1 LFYRVFGFRK
11 RLLECLHVDGA
22 KLSSLG
28 IILLKCGCGGLQID
42 MDTIEVSN
50 LNRQFLFRKHHVGQS
65 KAKVWFFP
73 DLLMRC
79 AGVET
84 LACEYVT
91 NVYLSLF
98 MSYFRD
104 CKLIGIKLYLK
115 KLIQL
120 SIPGSP
126 RSCTQVSTRR

>member
-1 LFYRVFGFRK
+1 
-11 RLLECLHVDGA
+11 
-22 KLSSLG
+22 
-28 IILLKCGCGGLQID
+28 
-42 MDTIEVSN
+42 MSN

-91 NVYLSLF
+91 NVYVSLF

-104 CKLIGIKLYLK
+104 CKLNRNKTIFEEAD
-115 KLIQL
+115 
-120 SIPGSP
+120 SAFHP
-126 RSCTQVSTRR
+126 R